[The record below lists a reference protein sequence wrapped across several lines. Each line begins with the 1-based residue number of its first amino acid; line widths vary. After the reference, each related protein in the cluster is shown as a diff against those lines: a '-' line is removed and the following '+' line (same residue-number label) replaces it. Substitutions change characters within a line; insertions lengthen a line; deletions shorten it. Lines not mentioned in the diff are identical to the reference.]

1 MAKNKKIKDEGYI
14 THINPEYDEE
24 FEQSVD
30 PDLPLIPS
38 LKKKSKEVKP
48 RKFKLNGDTEGNNLL
63 SKKNLKSR
71 KAH

>member
-38 LKKKSKEVKP
+38 LKK
-48 RKFKLNGDTEGNNLL
+48 
-63 SKKNLKSR
+63 
-71 KAH
+71 